1 MGLPSVRA
9 INQQGRRTNERRLF
23 VQPIRLAKQISKEID
38 QKVLVTEIAQISFGL
53 NALGSDPHV
62 YVCVYLCTLLGV
74 WVRYVLSVTVCD
86 YGHFN

>member
-53 NALGSDPHV
+53 NALGSGLH
-62 YVCVYLCTLLGV
+62 VCVSIC
-74 WVRYVLSVTVCD
+74 VCIC
-86 YGHFN
+86 GGCECVMSCL